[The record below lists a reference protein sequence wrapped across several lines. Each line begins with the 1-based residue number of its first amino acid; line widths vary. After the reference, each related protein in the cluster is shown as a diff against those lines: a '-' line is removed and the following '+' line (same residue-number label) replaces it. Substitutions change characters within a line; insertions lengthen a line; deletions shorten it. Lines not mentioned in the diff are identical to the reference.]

1 MLTLIKNIGFA
12 IIALILL
19 VVLFITIILVM
30 WITGQIVMAVI
41 YDLKNKED
49 K

>member
-1 MLTLIKNIGFA
+1 MLTLIKNIGLA

-19 VVLFITIILVM
+19 AVLFITIIMVM
-30 WITGQIVMAVI
+30 WITGQIVIAVI